1 MVSAQKCLL
10 CLGDL
15 ARYKEMIQNTS
26 NYGKARQYYQ
36 KASHID
42 TRNAKPFNQLAIL
55 AWTAKRKFEAVY
67 YHMRCLQTKSPVESS
82 RQSLIEIFE
91 DIRKRWEASEKKR
104 MDERAQR
111 KKEADSERDR
121 MHLIKGTRLRKEI
134 WIKPDGGRRLH
145 RTTSAQEG
153 APDSEEAEL
162 KEMSTTE
169 LNRRFNS
176 AFLHLIGT
184 LYTHINIDSF
194 PIGCDLLQKE
204 FRILLSRYDFDDF

>member
-1 MVSAQKCLL
+1 
-10 CLGDL
+10 
-15 ARYKEMIQNTS
+15 MIQNTS

-91 DIRKRWEASEKKR
+91 DIRKRWEISEKKR
-104 MDERAQR
+104 LEERAQR

-121 MHLIKGTRLRKEI
+121 MHLIILQLYSTHNCSATS
-134 WIKPDGGRRLH
+134 LH
-145 RTTSAQEG
+145 HWFPYVSIL
-153 APDSEEAEL
+153 PV
-162 KEMSTTE
+162 
-169 LNRRFNS
+169 
-176 AFLHLIGT
+176 FLSNG
-184 LYTHINIDSF
+184 
-194 PIGCDLLQKE
+194 
-204 FRILLSRYDFDDF
+204 

>member
-1 MVSAQKCLL
+1 
-10 CLGDL
+10 
-15 ARYKEMIQNTS
+15 MIQNTS

-91 DIRKRWEASEKKR
+91 DIRKRWEISEKKR
-104 MDERAQR
+104 LEERAQR

-121 MHLIKGTRLRKEI
+121 MHLIKGKKNFKKRI
-134 WIKPDGGRRLH
+134 
-145 RTTSAQEG
+145 
-153 APDSEEAEL
+153 
-162 KEMSTTE
+162 
-169 LNRRFNS
+169 
-176 AFLHLIGT
+176 
-184 LYTHINIDSF
+184 
-194 PIGCDLLQKE
+194 QKNNV
-204 FRILLSRYDFDDF
+204 F

>member
-1 MVSAQKCLL
+1 
-10 CLGDL
+10 
-15 ARYKEMIQNTS
+15 MIQNTS

-91 DIRKRWEASEKKR
+91 DIRKRWEISEKKR
-104 MDERAQR
+104 LEERAQR

-121 MHLIKGTRLRKEI
+121 MHLIKGNFFFLQKFDFTEKYFHLDIILYLLSFKERDCE
-134 WIKPDGGRRLH
+134 KKFGYVPM
-145 RTTSAQEG
+145 
-153 APDSEEAEL
+153 EAEGCTVQPQL
-162 KEMSTTE
+162 KKG
-169 LNRRFNS
+169 LPIPRRQN
-176 AFLHLIGT
+176 
-184 LYTHINIDSF
+184 
-194 PIGCDLLQKE
+194 
-204 FRILLSRYDFDDF
+204 